1 MSIEAAYWL
10 VSSVDPNQEEQ
21 LCYKEADAEVLVN
34 GVTVTLEPA
43 EKAKCE
49 DANQETNKGQQN
61 SNPRDHIQKKVMD
74 RVTVLETQQKSHKL
88 HLCITDCK
96 EL

>member
-1 MSIEAAYWL
+1 MEAAYWL
-10 VSSVDPNQEEQ
+10 VRSVDPNQEEQ
-21 LCYKEADAEVLVN
+21 FSYKKADAEVLVD
-34 GVTVTLEPA
+34 GVTVTLEPT

-74 RVTVLETQQKSHKL
+74 RITVLEIQQKSHKL
-88 HLCITDCK
+88 HLCIRDC
-96 EL
+96 EVL

>member
-1 MSIEAAYWL
+1 M
-10 VSSVDPNQEEQ
+10 VSSVDPDQEEKFS
-21 LCYKEADAEVLVN
+21 YKKADAEVLVD
-34 GVTVTLEPA
+34 GIAVTLEPA

-74 RVTVLETQQKSHKL
+74 RITVLERQQKSRKL
-88 HLCITDCK
+88 QLCITNH
-96 EL
+96 EVI

>member
-1 MSIEAAYWL
+1 M

-21 LCYKEADAEVLVN
+21 LCYKETDAKVLVD

-49 DANQETNKGQQN
+49 DANQETNKRQQN
-61 SNPRDHIQKKVMD
+61 SNPRDHIQKEVMD
-74 RVTVLETQQKSHKL
+74 RITVLETQRKSHKL
-88 HLCITDCK
+88 RLCITNYK
-96 EL
+96 VL